1 MVEIAQNIR
10 EVLVLQCRCKS
21 ASIFR
26 ESLLKGACH
35 GLVVSNLSQN
45 GTYFGLFRQMHKNK
59 AQKRWQCCWSSKYPS
74 LHLLQSCWFS
84 LQHFFV
90 LSFGKSYSCSLCLCA
105 LLSCTCLRLVLDA
118 APYIRTVLKFCQDS
132 VISKFL
138 FKIFLFQKRYR
149 KILCCT
155 EMAMAWTT
163 ARYKYRSSVVV
174 WPRPTAKPP
183 PCHSLT
189 STPRRIKGRISRVNM
204 DKVKSS

>member
-1 MVEIAQNIR
+1 MVHILVSSDRCIKIR
-10 EVLVLQCRCKS
+10 HKRDDNAAGPLSTLPFIC
-21 ASIFR
+21 FR
-26 ESLLKGACH
+26 AAVFH
-35 GLVVSNLSQN
+35 SN
-45 GTYFGLFRQMHKNK
+45 F
-59 AQKRWQCCWSSKYPS
+59 
-74 LHLLQSCWFS
+74 
-84 LQHFFV
+84 FFV
-90 LSFGKSYSCSLCLCA
+90 LSFGKLYSCSLCLCA

-118 APYIRTVLKFCQDS
+118 APYIRTVLKFCQDN
-132 VISKFL
+132 VLFSKFL

-183 PCHSLT
+183 PCHALT